1 MAELLEDTHD
11 ANAYFAAFDDIINAL
26 DDLSKVLTPDES
38 DDNEP
43 SDGETRP
50 CCNSYFASFQNIRD
64 ALGRVKEA
72 TVERLA
78 AHAETDP
85 TFSEWRSGSYNIN
98 IGQSAKVV
106 SNGIAIDW
114 GSGAGAATSP
124 NSKAKD
130 SGAVALGKQAH
141 AYGYEA
147 VALGKNANVGAD
159 GNRVSDSTVQL
170 GAGTNLNN
178 GSLQFRSWPLVD
190 DTGKIYADRLPDTGG
205 GLAFVTPEVTG
216 GVATLADKA
225 VNSVALGGAETT
237 LAFPDAT
244 EGQGRAFIV
253 RFDCTAETAWH
264 LPSGVSFM
272 SDDAEVFSDIVPGQT
287 VAYVFSEIA
296 DGTFMVSKKIL
307 QTVTKS

>member
-1 MAELLEDTHD
+1 MAELLEDAHD
-11 ANAYFAAFDDIINAL
+11 ANAYFKAFDGIINAL
-26 DDLSKVLTPDES
+26 DDLAKTLTPSEDDDDEA
-38 DDNEP
+38 
-43 SDGETRP
+43 SDGETKP
-50 CCNSYFASFQNIRD
+50 CCNSYFSSFQNIRD
-64 ALGRVKEA
+64 ALVRVREA
-72 TVERLA
+72 TVARLA
-78 AHAETDP
+78 ASAEVDP
-85 TFSEWRSGSYNIN
+85 TFAEWRGGAYAIN
-98 IGQSAKVV
+98 IGQSAKVT
-106 SNGIAIDW
+106 SNGVAIGW

-190 DTGKIYADRLPDTGG
+190 ATGKIVADRLPDAG
-205 GLAFVTPEVTG
+205 GLSFVSPAIAG
-216 GVATLADKA
+216 GVAPIVNNAINMLSLDGTEQTLQFPEA
-225 VNSVALGGAETT
+225 TT
-237 LAFPDAT
+237 
-244 EGQGRAFIV
+244 GRGRAFVV

-264 LPSGVSFM
+264 LPADVSFQ

-287 VAYVFSEIA
+287 VVYVFSEIA
-296 DGTFMVSKKIL
+296 ESTFMVSRKIL
-307 QTVTKS
+307 QSVAKA